1 MVKQIVAVVG
11 LVIFVSPAIAQQQS
25 ASPGTAPSATTAKP
39 SPAAVQPGSILDTNT
54 YPLQNALQSLQA
66 GQASSPVVPSVSA
79 AASSQPVVLHRA
91 PALASAAKMPPTLDA
106 TVEPLSDSAK
116 KAVAISDAQRR
127 IDTMPEPGKDGRV
140 TYTFGAGLP
149 TVICSPLHVSIIELQ
164 PGETLTGA
172 PAIGDSTRW
181 ELLPGLS
188 GEGKSAQPIIILK
201 PHTGGLDT
209 NLVITTNKRVYYL
222 RLVSRDEEYIARV
235 AFAYQEDEDLRW
247 RAFQAEQEQAKQQR
261 EDAQVV
267 APVTVKDDYSNLYFN
282 YQVKGKNPSLMPV
295 RVMDDG
301 DKTYLTMPDA
311 VLHLDLPALVVMNP
325 RLKGEKAQEIV
336 NYRVKGNLFIVD
348 RLFDRAALL
357 IGNGKTAESVDIRR
371 HDPLITFK
379 TSATNAP
386 MVSANGGSK

>member
-1 MVKQIVAVVG
+1 
-11 LVIFVSPAIAQQQS
+11 
-25 ASPGTAPSATTAKP
+25 
-39 SPAAVQPGSILDTNT
+39 
-54 YPLQNALQSLQA
+54 
-66 GQASSPVVPSVSA
+66 
-79 AASSQPVVLHRA
+79 
-91 PALASAAKMPPTLDA
+91 
-106 TVEPLSDSAK
+106 
-116 KAVAISDAQRR
+116 
-127 IDTMPEPGKDGRV
+127 
-140 TYTFGAGLP
+140 
-149 TVICSPLHVSIIELQ
+149 
-164 PGETLTGA
+164 
-172 PAIGDSTRW
+172 
-181 ELLPGLS
+181 
-188 GEGKSAQPIIILK
+188 
-201 PHTGGLDT
+201 
-209 NLVITTNKRVYYL
+209 L

-247 RAFQAEQEQAKQQR
+247 RAFQAEQEQAKQQI

-267 APVTVKDDYSNLYFN
+267 APVTVRDDYSNLYFN

-311 VLHLDLPALVVMNP
+311 LLHLDLPALVVMNP

-348 RLFDRAALL
+348 RLFDRGALL

>member
-1 MVKQIVAVVG
+1 
-11 LVIFVSPAIAQQQS
+11 
-25 ASPGTAPSATTAKP
+25 
-39 SPAAVQPGSILDTNT
+39 
-54 YPLQNALQSLQA
+54 
-66 GQASSPVVPSVSA
+66 
-79 AASSQPVVLHRA
+79 
-91 PALASAAKMPPTLDA
+91 
-106 TVEPLSDSAK
+106 
-116 KAVAISDAQRR
+116 
-127 IDTMPEPGKDGRV
+127 MPEPGKDGRV

-172 PAIGDSTRW
+172 RQSGFDTM

-267 APVTVKDDYSNLYFN
+267 APVTVKDDYSNLYFS
-282 YQVKGKNPSLMPV
+282 YQVKGKIL
-295 RVMDDG
+295 R
-301 DKTYLTMPDA
+301 
-311 VLHLDLPALVVMNP
+311 
-325 RLKGEKAQEIV
+325 
-336 NYRVKGNLFIVD
+336 
-348 RLFDRAALL
+348 
-357 IGNGKTAESVDIRR
+357 
-371 HDPLITFK
+371 
-379 TSATNAP
+379 
-386 MVSANGGSK
+386 